1 MFKKQMLKIQMLKI
15 SLLAQGIVR
24 GWPWP
29 LRPRLNEKNAK
40 FMPKVQSQSVT
51 TEDGR
56 QMAEDRE
63 KNAKQTQSVTT
74 EDRKPKAEDREK
86 NAKQSQI

>member
-1 MFKKQMLKIQMLKI
+1 MSDWTLSKNK
-15 SLLAQGIVR
+15 
-24 GWPWP
+24 PN
-29 LRPRLNEKNAK
+29 LRP
-40 FMPKVQSQSVT
+40 
-51 TEDGR
+51 EDGR